1 MPALWSAEAAWH
13 ETELHLVTDND
24 EQKQRN
30 GTAWPPRVVGN
41 IGLLFSSYRP
51 RPLCL
56 WAVDGSSGNILQGLV
71 ALYR

>member
-41 IGLLFSSYRP
+41 IGLLFSS
-51 RPLCL
+51 
-56 WAVDGSSGNILQGLV
+56 
-71 ALYR
+71 